1 MDNNKKLDIALL
13 ILRIGLAVV
22 FFLFGFHKLSSPSQT
37 TAEIQLIVNL
47 GIGAVSA
54 INYYLGLAEVVIA
67 LGLIA
72 GAHTR
77 LFGILAALLT
87 VSFLASFLIK
97 FGLSINPDLYRDVG
111 LTAIGIAIFI
121 TGGGRYSLD
130 ARKEK
135 GPQV

>member
-1 MDNNKKLDIALL
+1 MGNNKKNDLALL

-22 FFLFGFHKLSSPSQT
+22 FFLFGFHKLASPSQT

-47 GIGAVSA
+47 GLGAVSA
-54 INYYLGLAEVVIA
+54 INYYMGLAEVVIA
-67 LGLIA
+67 LGLIT

-87 VSFLASFLIK
+87 ASFLASFLIK

-111 LTAIGIAIFI
+111 LTAIGIAIAMLGAGKYSWDERSRQ
-121 TGGGRYSLD
+121 TG
-130 ARKEK
+130 
-135 GPQV
+135 Q